1 MSVNGDEESV
11 AMELSD
17 TNATMSKIVELDTFA
32 QNMLVSIYNLKMGL
46 KSLEVNLRN
55 YQKES
60 KKLFQ
65 SMKAKPKKVK
75 SAKIG
80 GGDIGEKK
88 ERKPTGFF
96 KKTKIR
102 KELIDF
108 FNNPEVS
115 TFISLIS
122 AEEKLK
128 EDSKFEEMDENL
140 MISRPSATKIMNRYI
155 KEKKLEN
162 PQNSQY
168 IIPDD
173 KLKKLLTPLE
183 TTDKKSGGYRY
194 FNLQKYIKHLFYK

>member
-11 AMELSD
+11 IMELSD
-17 TNATMSKIVELDTFA
+17 TNATMSKMVELDTFA

-46 KSLEVNLRN
+46 KSLEANLRN

-65 SMKAKPKKVK
+65 SMKAKPKKIK
-75 SAKIG
+75 PAKAG
-80 GGDIGEKK
+80 GAKK
-88 ERKPTGFF
+88 EREPTGFF

-128 EDSKFEEMDENL
+128 EDSKFEEMDDNM
-140 MISRPSATKIMNRYI
+140 MISRPSVTKIINRYI

-173 KLKKLLTPLE
+173 RLKKLLTPLE

>member
-1 MSVNGDEESV
+1 
-11 AMELSD
+11 
-17 TNATMSKIVELDTFA
+17 
-32 QNMLVSIYNLKMGL
+32 MGL
-46 KSLEVNLRN
+46 KSLEANLRN

-65 SMKAKPKKVK
+65 SMKAKPKKIK
-75 SAKIG
+75 PAKVG
-80 GGDIGEKK
+80 GAVDEKK

-128 EDSKFEEMDENL
+128 EDSKFEEMDENM
-140 MISRPSATKIMNRYI
+140 MISRPSATKIINRYI

-168 IIPDD
+168 IIPDE

>member
-17 TNATMSKIVELDTFA
+17 TNATMSKMVELDTFA

-46 KSLEVNLRN
+46 KSLEANLRN

-65 SMKAKPKKVK
+65 SMKAKPKKIKQSKV
-75 SAKIG
+75 G
-80 GGDIGEKK
+80 GAVDEKK

-128 EDSKFEEMDENL
+128 EDSKFEEMDDNM
-140 MISRPSATKIMNRYI
+140 MISRPSATKIINRYI

>member
-1 MSVNGDEESV
+1 MSVNGEEESV
-11 AMELSD
+11 IMELSD
-17 TNATMSKIVELDTFA
+17 TNATISKMVELDTFA

-46 KSLEVNLRN
+46 KSLETNLRN

-65 SMKAKPKKVK
+65 SMKAKPKKIKQTKV
-75 SAKIG
+75 G
-80 GGDIGEKK
+80 GAKK
-88 ERKPTGFF
+88 EREPTGFF

-108 FNNPEVS
+108 FINPEVS
-115 TFISLIS
+115 TIISLIS

-128 EDSKFEEMDENL
+128 EDSKFEEMDENM
-140 MISRPSATKIMNRYI
+140 MISRPSTTKIINRYI

-183 TTDKKSGGYRY
+183 TNDKKSGGYKY

>member
-11 AMELSD
+11 IMELSD
-17 TNATMSKIVELDTFA
+17 TNATVSKMVELDTFA

-46 KSLEVNLRN
+46 KSLEANLRN

-65 SMKAKPKKVK
+65 SMKAKPKKIK
-75 SAKIG
+75 PAKVG
-80 GGDIGEKK
+80 GAKK
-88 ERKPTGFF
+88 EREPTGFF

-108 FNNPEVS
+108 FINPDVS
-115 TFISLIS
+115 TLISLIS

-128 EDSKFEEMDENL
+128 EDSKFEEMDENM
-140 MISRPSATKIMNRYI
+140 MISRPSTTKIINRYI

-173 KLKKLLTPLE
+173 RLKKLLTPLE
-183 TTDKKSGGYRY
+183 TTDKKSGGYKY

>member
-1 MSVNGDEESV
+1 MSVNGDEESI

-17 TNATMSKIVELDTFA
+17 TNATMSKMVELDTFA

-46 KSLEVNLRN
+46 KSLEANLRN

-65 SMKAKPKKVK
+65 SMKAKPKKIK
-75 SAKIG
+75 SAKVG
-80 GGDIGEKK
+80 GGDSGAKK

-96 KKTKIR
+96 KKSKIR

-108 FNNPEVS
+108 FNSPDIS

-128 EDSKFEEMDENL
+128 EDSKFEEMDENM
-140 MISRPSATKIMNRYI
+140 MISRPSATKIINRYI

-168 IIPDD
+168 IIPDE

>member
-11 AMELSD
+11 IMELSD
-17 TNATMSKIVELDTFA
+17 TNATVSKMVELDTFA

-46 KSLEVNLRN
+46 KSLEANLRN

-65 SMKAKPKKVK
+65 SMKAKPKKIK
-75 SAKIG
+75 QTKAG
-80 GGDIGEKK
+80 GAKK
-88 ERKPTGFF
+88 EREPTGFF

-128 EDSKFEEMDENL
+128 EDSKFEEMDENM
-140 MISRPSATKIMNRYI
+140 MISRPSTTKIINRYI

-183 TTDKKSGGYRY
+183 TTDKKSGGYKY

>member
-17 TNATMSKIVELDTFA
+17 TNATMSKMVELDTFA

-46 KSLEVNLRN
+46 KSLEANLRN

-65 SMKAKPKKVK
+65 SMKAKPKKIK
-75 SAKIG
+75 PAKVG
-80 GGDIGEKK
+80 GAKK
-88 ERKPTGFF
+88 EREPTGFF

-108 FNNPEVS
+108 FINPDVS
-115 TFISLIS
+115 TLISLIS

-128 EDSKFEEMDENL
+128 EDSKFEEMDENM
-140 MISRPSATKIMNRYI
+140 MISRPSTTKIINRYI

-173 KLKKLLTPLE
+173 RLKKLLTPLE
-183 TTDKKSGGYRY
+183 TTDKKSGGYKY